1 LAFNDKTGGETV
13 GDDGWR
19 ERSRMPCKRSII
31 LLLVFIHALMA
42 GCTQFVLRAAAPS
55 LLPGMTASF
64 FEECDPDLARHAM
77 PSNLKLL
84 EGLLKKDPQ
93 NREILVSLAMGFA
106 GYTLLFVESDH
117 PERAS
122 HLYLRARAY
131 GFQAL
136 GDKGRVLADSATS
149 LETLQGTLKTLSKS
163 DYPALFWATLSWNA
177 WISLNL
183 DQPRALSQAA
193 FAEACLN
200 RLLEM
205 DPLYFHGLPHILAGA
220 LFSARP
226 PLLGGDPSRAGTHF
240 EAALEENRGRF
251 FLTQVYFA
259 RYYAVRVQDKALFE
273 RLLEAVKTDDPENL
287 KDACLINRVMQ
298 HRAEQLLQQIEDLF
312 I

>member
-1 LAFNDKTGGETV
+1 MVSKGSA
-13 GDDGWR
+13 
-19 ERSRMPCKRSII
+19 I
-31 LLLVFIHALMA
+31 LLLICSQAFLS
-42 GCTQFVLRAAAPS
+42 GCTQFILRSVAPS
-55 LLPGMTASF
+55 LLPSMTASF
-64 FEECDPDLARHAM
+64 FEECDPDLAQHAM

-93 NREILVSLAMGFA
+93 NKEILISLAMGFA
-106 GYTLLFVESDH
+106 GYSLLFVESVA

-122 HLYLRARAY
+122 LLYLRAKAY

-136 GDKGRVLADSATS
+136 GDKGRILIDPAASP
-149 LETLQGTLKTLSKS
+149 EKLQITLKTLSEG

-183 DQPRALSQAA
+183 DQPRALSQMASA
-193 FAEACLN
+193 GACLN

-205 DPLYFHGLPHILAGA
+205 DSLYLHGLPHILAGA
-220 LFSARP
+220 LYSARP
-226 PLLGGDPSRAGTHF
+226 PLLGGDPSKAKTHF
-240 EAALEENRGRF
+240 ETALKENHGKF

-259 RYYAVRVQDKALFE
+259 RYYAVRVQDKVLFE
-273 RLLEAVKTDDPENL
+273 RLLQGVIADNPEDL

-298 HRAEQLLQQIEDLF
+298 RQAEHLMRQLEDLF